1 MALDCGL
8 RRDDGTAIQG
18 AHKGRLYRGGPGPP
32 VADWGRAD
40 SPHGSFPGPL
50 PSPPPEQAPG
60 EGTDRPPLRQGDVG
74 CGLRRN
80 DGAAI
85 QGAHKGRLYR
95 GGGHTLGFPRTRE

>member
-1 MALDCGL
+1 M
-8 RRDDGTAIQG
+8 
-18 AHKGRLYRGGPGPP
+18 PSP
-32 VADWGRAD
+32 VATPVALPAPLWLDGVG
-40 SPHGSFPGPL
+40 PTLYTESFPGPL

-85 QGAHKGRLYR
+85 QGAHKGCPYR
-95 GGGHTLGFPRTRE
+95 GGGRALGFPRKRE